1 VSFIIFIRKKFRKLL
16 SDDGFLLPY
25 SLMLLV
31 LVMTTGIASTS
42 LFLSKH
48 HYLNNMGKVYE
59 RKVSVAHG
67 VLLAIERSSPGTF
80 KQEGAFGQTETKTTM
95 LSEED
100 MVMEITYQ
108 SHEKVFQPVSV
119 VYNKETKHIIDW
131 K

>member
-1 VSFIIFIRKKFRKLL
+1 VSFTIFTWRKRRKLL
-16 SDDGFLLPY
+16 SNNGFLLPY
-25 SLMLLV
+25 SLLLLV
-31 LVMTTGIASTS
+31 LVMLTGIASTS

-59 RKVSVAHG
+59 RKVSIAHG
-67 VLLAIERSSPGTF
+67 VLLGIDRSSPGTF
-80 KQEGAFGQTETKTTM
+80 TQVGAFGQTETKTTM
-95 LSEED
+95 LSDQE
-100 MVMEITYQ
+100 MMMEINYQ